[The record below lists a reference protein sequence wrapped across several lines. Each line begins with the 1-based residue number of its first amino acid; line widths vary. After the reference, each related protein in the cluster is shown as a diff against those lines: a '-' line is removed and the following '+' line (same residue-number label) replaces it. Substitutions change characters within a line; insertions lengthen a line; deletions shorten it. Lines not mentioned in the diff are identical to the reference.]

1 MLETLHI
8 RNFALIDDLVIPWKT
23 GLNVLTGETGAGKS
37 IIVDAMSLL
46 LGERAAGV
54 FIRKGAE
61 MADIQALFDI
71 SNCIH
76 VKDLLDSMELDGTH
90 DELVLRRIIS
100 IEGKS
105 RCFLNGTVATL
116 SLLSKVGSLLVDMHG
131 QHEHQSLMSPERH
144 LSLLDDFAGLG
155 ADAAVVRQRYQELKH
170 LVSSLERFLA
180 REASLGQRVAEL
192 QQELELLDRAELKEG
207 EDEEIKSRR
216 DVIANSEKL
225 FRLATDAYDTLYGG
239 ETHSQP
245 LVNMWE
251 NIMQA
256 LKEIAD
262 IDLPFRQSL
271 AQYEELKFRFSELAE
286 MLRVYSSKLEYDP
299 AELETL
305 ERRLETISRL
315 KRRHGCNS
323 LRELIELKRTM
334 HEEYNQLA
342 DSSGERTRLE
352 QEMEHLRE
360 ETGKVAFVLSQKRS
374 EAAALLEKKIEMHL
388 RDLGMGKARFL
399 VSVRQ
404 EHDAEGLV
412 QYKEKRWRLW
422 STGVDRVEFFLS
434 ANVGEPPRPLRAIAS
449 GGEISRI
456 MLAIRTILAETD
468 KVPVIIFDEIDAGVG
483 ASMGMP
489 IGEKLL
495 SVAGSHQ
502 VICVTHLPQ
511 IAAMADNH
519 IVVDKIVSGGRTRT
533 EITFPAGRERV
544 QEIARMLGGGA
555 TGQIS
560 LKHAQ
565 ELLALSRRNR

>member
-8 RNFALIDDLVIPWKT
+8 RNFALIDDLVIPWKS

-61 MADIQALFDI
+61 TADIQALFDI
-71 SNCIH
+71 SNSLH

-155 ADAAVVRQRYQELKH
+155 ADAAVVRQRYQDLKH

-192 QQELELLDRAELKEG
+192 QQELELLDRAELTEG

-225 FRLATDAYDTLYGG
+225 FRLATDAYDTLYVG
-239 ETHSQP
+239 EAHPQP
-245 LVNMWE
+245 LVNIWE
-251 NIMQA
+251 NIMHA

-262 IDLPFRQSL
+262 IDLAFRQSL

-286 MLRVYSSKLEYDP
+286 MLRAYSAKLEYDP
-299 AELETL
+299 AELEAL
-305 ERRLETISRL
+305 ERRIETISRL

-342 DSSGERTRLE
+342 DSSGERARLE

-374 EAAALLEKKIEMHL
+374 EAATMLEKKVEMHL

-404 EHDAEGLV
+404 EHDPEGLV
-412 QYKEKRWRLW
+412 QYKEKRWKLW
-422 STGVDRVEFFLS
+422 STGVDKVEFLLS
-434 ANVGEPPRPLRAIAS
+434 ANVGEPPRPLRTIAS

-456 MLAIRTILAETD
+456 MLAIRVILAETD

-495 SVAGSHQ
+495 SVASSHQ

-519 IVVDKIVSGGRTRT
+519 IVVGKIVTGGRTRT
-533 EITFPAGRERV
+533 EIAFPAGRERV

-565 ELLALSRRNR
+565 ELLALSRKNR